1 MQLEIYSLIALKD
14 QISVSLEAICDSYS
28 SLLWDIEFYQCGC
41 FEVYIA
47 ASPQNVS
54 IFQRGRIVA
63 RSDDAQHF
71 GIIES
76 LQLETD
82 AEKGDYLTVTGRFLA
97 CLLERRIIYPTIT
110 ANGSYED
117 IVRKVLSRN
126 VISAGI
132 RNLPG
137 FSMGTVSGDC
147 WQKTARMQVSYDNI
161 LEWLYSLCETIGG
174 SANVRLDG
182 NALKCDLFS
191 GTDRSLLQ
199 DDNPHIV
206 FSDAYNNLLSFS
218 YAADD
223 AVQKNFAYVL
233 GCGEGSARKRTTFCS
248 GAEPTYLDRYEV
260 YVDERN
266 TAQEVDDLTAGE
278 IIATGQCGENIYYVL
293 YDNGK
298 LLLRGTGATYDYTSH
313 DSVFDQNDQ
322 IKEIV
327 LSNGIT
333 GLGDRLF
340 YHCANAET
348 VSLPATLTSIGDSAF
363 AQEDAAIGYTAGL
376 TSVTI
381 PQAVTAIQ
389 SYAFYHTAIAE
400 VTVPASVK
408 TWGKY
413 VFSNCTKL
421 KNARISCDSIG
432 SFAFT
437 RCIALSSLTISANC
451 RTFGENMLTY
461 CESLKTITYEGTI
474 AQWNAITKPVNW
486 MSSGEHSYNNYLK
499 KIQCVDGY
507 LEYDPE
513 NNVWNEVKNG

>member
-1 MQLEIYSLIALKD
+1 M
-14 QISVSLEAICDSYS
+14 
-28 SLLWDIEFYQCGC
+28 
-41 FEVYIA
+41 
-47 ASPQNVS
+47 
-54 IFQRGRIVA
+54 
-63 RSDDAQHF
+63 
-71 GIIES
+71 
-76 LQLETD
+76 
-82 AEKGDYLTVTGRFLA
+82 
-97 CLLERRIIYPTIT
+97 
-110 ANGSYED
+110 
-117 IVRKVLSRN
+117 
-126 VISAGI
+126 
-132 RNLPG
+132 
-137 FSMGTVSGDC
+137 
-147 WQKTARMQVSYDNI
+147 
-161 LEWLYSLCETIGG
+161 
-174 SANVRLDG
+174 
-182 NALKCDLFS
+182 
-191 GTDRSLLQ
+191 
-199 DDNPHIV
+199 
-206 FSDAYNNLLSFS
+206 SFS
-218 YAADD
+218 YGFFNAKNLDRVYTAEDFTAYLSSLICNGILD
-223 AVQKNFAYVL
+223 TYRQCFAPTVKNLAVTFGTGKAWINGHYLISDTLHTVDCASYVD
-233 GCGEGSARKRTTFCS
+233 ES
-248 GAEPTYLDRYEV
+248 LDRYVVIALFCDLSTRTCGIRIQPGIAATEPV
-260 YVDERN
+260 IPSFTNNNVTTYLTLAAVRLRAGATELTAEDVIDYREDESKCGYCKCILGKCKVTEMLSKMTENQASLEELQKRLDAMN
-266 TAQEVDDLTAGE
+266 SQISELQTKVDDLTGGE
-278 IIATGQCGENIYYVL
+278 VLETGQCGENIYYVL
-293 YDNGK
+293 YANGK

-313 DSVFDQNDQ
+313 DSVFYQNGQ

-376 TSVTI
+376 ISVTI

-413 VFSNCTKL
+413 VFSDCTKL
-421 KNARISCDSIG
+421 KTARVACDSIG

-437 RCIALSSLTISANC
+437 RCTALSNLTISANC
-451 RTFGENMLTY
+451 KTFGQNMLTY

>member
-1 MQLEIYSLIALKD
+1 MLAEMAKTNATLDELQKRLDAMNS
-14 QISVSLEAICDSYS
+14 QISE
-28 SLLWDIEFYQCGC
+28 
-41 FEVYIA
+41 
-47 ASPQNVS
+47 
-54 IFQRGRIVA
+54 
-63 RSDDAQHF
+63 
-71 GIIES
+71 
-76 LQLETD
+76 LQT
-82 AEKGDYLTVTGRFLA
+82 K
-97 CLLERRIIYPTIT
+97 
-110 ANGSYED
+110 
-117 IVRKVLSRN
+117 
-126 VISAGI
+126 
-132 RNLPG
+132 
-137 FSMGTVSGDC
+137 
-147 WQKTARMQVSYDNI
+147 
-161 LEWLYSLCETIGG
+161 
-174 SANVRLDG
+174 
-182 NALKCDLFS
+182 
-191 GTDRSLLQ
+191 
-199 DDNPHIV
+199 
-206 FSDAYNNLLSFS
+206 
-218 YAADD
+218 
-223 AVQKNFAYVL
+223 
-233 GCGEGSARKRTTFCS
+233 
-248 GAEPTYLDRYEV
+248 
-260 YVDERN
+260 
-266 TAQEVDDLTAGE
+266 VDDLTAGE
-278 IIATGQCGENIYYVL
+278 ILATGQCGENIYYVL

-327 LSNGIT
+327 ISNGIT

-389 SYAFYHTAIAE
+389 SFAFQHTAIAE

-413 VFSNCTKL
+413 AFSGCAKL
-421 KNARISCDSIG
+421 KTARVACDSIG
-432 SFAFT
+432 AFAFT
-437 RCIALSSLTISANC
+437 RCTALSSLTISANC

-461 CESLKTITYEGTI
+461 CESLTAITYEGTI